1 MPLIAV
7 AVLMAW
13 FGLLD
18 RDARQDEDGD
28 GKETQTEQE
37 QSVMKTVQ
45 DFKVFSF
52 FQSPLTLFMH
62 Y

>member
-1 MPLIAV
+1 
-7 AVLMAW
+7 MAW